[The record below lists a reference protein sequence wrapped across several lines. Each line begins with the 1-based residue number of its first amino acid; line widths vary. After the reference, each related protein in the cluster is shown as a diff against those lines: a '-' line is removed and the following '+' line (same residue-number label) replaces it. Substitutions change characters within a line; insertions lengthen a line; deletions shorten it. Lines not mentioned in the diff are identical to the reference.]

1 MPSLTILDPRAAPR
15 VAVTPYT
22 LSCDAS
28 GPGLRVALVSNM
40 FFDASTLLTA
50 VGEALKGV
58 IDSPVVT
65 LYEFPNASLLA
76 PLESIAE
83 IAANNDV
90 AVTAMGHC
98 GSCTSSATRDAVN
111 LARAGIPVAALI
123 TEKFTEAGGFVARSV
138 GMPDVPR
145 VQLPHPVAGTGS
157 ARIAE
162 IAREVAPAIVA
173 SWQARVARAA

>member
-1 MPSLTILDPRAAPR
+1 M
-15 VAVTPYT
+15 
-22 LSCDAS
+22 
-28 GPGLRVALVSNM
+28 SNM
-40 FFDASTLLTA
+40 FFDATNLLKA
-50 VGEALKGV
+50 VGDALGD
-58 IDSPVVT
+58 ILDAPVVT
-65 LYEFPNASLLA
+65 LYEFPNASLVA
-76 PLESIAE
+76 PPEMIAE
-83 IAANNDV
+83 IAANSDV
-90 AVTAMGHC
+90 AITAMGHC

-162 IAREVAPAIVA
+162 IARQVAPAIVS
-173 SWQARVARAA
+173 SWQARLSRAA

>member
-1 MPSLTILDPRAAPR
+1 MASLTILDPRAAPR
-15 VAVTPYT
+15 IAITPYT

-28 GPGLRVALVSNM
+28 GPGLRVALVSNC
-40 FFDASTLLTA
+40 FFDASNLLNA
-50 VGEALKGV
+50 VGEALNGLL
-58 IDSPVVT
+58 DSPVIT

-76 PLESIAE
+76 PPESIAE

-90 AVTAMGHC
+90 AITAMGHC

-138 GMPDVPR
+138 GMPDLPR
-145 VQLPHPVAGTGS
+145 VQLPHPVAGTG
-157 ARIAE
+157 AVRITE
-162 IAREVAPAIVA
+162 IARGAAPAIVA
-173 SWQARVARAA
+173 SWQTRISRAA

>member
-1 MPSLTILDPRAAPR
+1 MANLTILDPRAAPR
-15 VAVTPYT
+15 VAITPYT
-22 LSCDAS
+22 LSSDAS

-40 FFDASTLLTA
+40 FFDASNLLKA
-50 VGEALKGV
+50 VGDALGDHLDKPV
-58 IDSPVVT
+58 IT

-76 PLESIAE
+76 PPESIAE

-90 AVTAMGHC
+90 AITAMGHC

-123 TEKFTEAGGFVARSV
+123 TQKFTEASGFVARSV

-145 VQLPHPVAGTGS
+145 VQLPHPVAGTGH
-157 ARIAE
+157 ARITE

-173 SWQARVARAA
+173 SWQSRVARAA